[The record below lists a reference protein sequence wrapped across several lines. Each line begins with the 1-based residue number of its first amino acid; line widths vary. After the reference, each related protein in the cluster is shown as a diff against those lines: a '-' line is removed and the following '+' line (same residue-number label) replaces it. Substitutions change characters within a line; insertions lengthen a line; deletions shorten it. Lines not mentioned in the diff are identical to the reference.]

1 MKSSNKRVSIALTL
15 LLISTSSLTASLGS
29 HFNTSIVFDRVLDVT
44 IPAQFDTIPEDVT
57 TCFAAEVYQ
66 GGNRFDMNR
75 LEIDVKPTDKPLHY
89 VVRVRSTTS
98 VTEPWAKLVLHNTC
112 GPKIMRTYEFL
123 TEFSSNLTPN
133 IRNADTAGAVTTVGI
148 KEAETVK
155 RTLTQSPDVQT
166 TGTQTTRATIGSASQ
181 RKLTAP
187 TEVVNMAIAKRPFA
201 SKKVPLQS
209 NLKSAKELQPSTA
222 KTNGSPRLILENA
235 PLLAENQIILK
246 LTTDL
251 LASSKSSDA
260 EETLEHAQSMAQAR
274 AIWHALNAK
283 TEDLAADALKLQDT
297 TVQLAAQNQNNLD
310 LSAKL
315 RVAEQ
320 HTYTNSL
327 VYALGAL
334 LALAL
339 VAVAWLWFKNRKASQ
354 AGYAWLGEEARAMPP
369 LPLSQQTIEGD
380 DPNSPEEEF
389 VETAPLVIKKHE
401 ATANSRTRLSKPRA
415 EKSPPTA
422 PKPRKPRATSKK
434 KIQATSSNEQSRAD
448 ESVSTDRSSSSIEN
462 TTLAQPSTPVAAP
475 RTDPIDV
482 DLLFKKS
489 PLHNPKAEKQADVL
503 LKEAE
508 AQVSDTFAKPASASS
523 KKDNLID
530 FESFTLPPTRKK
542 T

>member
-15 LLISTSSLTASLGS
+15 LLVSTSSLTASLGS
-29 HFNTSIVFDRVLDVT
+29 NFNTSIVFDRALDVT
-44 IPAQFDTIPEDVT
+44 IPAQFDTVPEDVT
-57 TCFAAEVYQ
+57 TCFVAEAYQ
-66 GGNRFDMNR
+66 GGNRFDINR
-75 LEIDVKPTDKPLHY
+75 LQIDVKPTDKPLHY
-89 VVRVRSTTS
+89 VVRIRSTTP
-98 VTEPWAKLVLHNTC
+98 VTEPWAKLVVHNTC

-123 TEFSSNLTPN
+123 TEFSSNPTPN

-155 RTLTQSPDVQT
+155 RTLTQNPDVQT
-166 TGTQTTRATIGSASQ
+166 TGTQSTRAAIGTASQ

-187 TEVVNMAIAKRPFA
+187 TEVVNMARAKRTITT
-201 SKKVPLQS
+201 KKVPLQS
-209 NLKSAKELQPSTA
+209 NLKSAKELQPSSA

-251 LASSKSSDA
+251 LAPSKTSDV
-260 EETLEHAQSMAQAR
+260 ETPEQAQSMAQAR

-283 TEDLAADALKLQDT
+283 TEDLAADAMKLQDT
-297 TVQLAAQNQNNLD
+297 TVQLAAQNKTNLD
-310 LSAKL
+310 LNAKL
-315 RVAEQ
+315 QVAEQ
-320 HTYTNSL
+320 NTFSNNL

-339 VAVAWLWFKNRKASQ
+339 AAVAWLWFKNRKTSQ

-389 VETAPLVIKKHE
+389 VDTVPLVIKKHDV
-401 ATANSRTRLSKPRA
+401 TAISRTKLSKPQA

-422 PKPRKPRATSKK
+422 TKPRKPRASSKK
-434 KIQATSSNEQSRAD
+434 KNQPTNSDEQSDAG
-448 ESVSTDRSSSSIEN
+448 ESASTDRSSSTIRDADL
-462 TTLAQPSTPVAAP
+462 TQPIVPVAAS

-489 PLHNPKAEKQADVL
+489 PLYNPKAEKQADVL

-508 AQVSDTFAKPASASS
+508 AQVSDTFAKPALASS